1 MGISELRRASL
12 AGNTAKGPA
21 SKKKEVPT
29 TSGPSAKRPSST
41 YKFLLYIVVHDQVLY
56 QCLRSSAGK

>member
-41 YKFLLYIVVHDQVLY
+41 YKFSLYIL
-56 QCLRSSAGK
+56 